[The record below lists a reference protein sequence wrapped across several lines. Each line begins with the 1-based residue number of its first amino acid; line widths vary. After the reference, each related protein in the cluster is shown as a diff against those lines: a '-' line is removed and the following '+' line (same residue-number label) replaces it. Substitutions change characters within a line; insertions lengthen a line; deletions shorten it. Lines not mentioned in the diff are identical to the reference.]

1 MIRSSLGKEKW
12 RIKWSVKEAGE
23 QVKRRSLIH
32 FEEVVQESS
41 LSSSDDESSLME
53 DTSSGESEDE
63 HARKS
68 DKFDSFAARLVGN
81 EVTVRSKSSLY
92 FIAGKIF

>member
-1 MIRSSLGKEKW
+1 MVRVSRHKKMEPSDCVIRSSLGKGKW
-12 RIKWSVKEAGE
+12 RIKWSDKEAGE

-41 LSSSDDESSLME
+41 FLSSDDESSLME

-63 HARKS
+63 QCKE
-68 DKFDSFAARLVGN
+68 K
-81 EVTVRSKSSLY
+81 
-92 FIAGKIF
+92 

>member
-1 MIRSSLGKEKW
+1 VIRSSLGKEKW
-12 RIKWSVKEAGE
+12 RIKWSDKEAGE

-41 LSSSDDESSLME
+41 LSSSDDESSLLE

-68 DKFDSFAARLVGN
+68 DNSIHSPVGN